1 MKAATK
7 DNKQIVVGVRFS
19 EAELEQIKACA
30 LTTGHRV
37 STWVH
42 WIIARELAEGAR
54 RRRAWKEIESAVIAP
69 RRGKKV
75 RRG

>member
-30 LTTGHRV
+30 ATTGHYV
-37 STWVH
+37 SQWVH

-54 RRRAWKEIESAVIAP
+54 RGRAWNDILVEPS
-69 RRGKKV
+69 RRGKKM
-75 RRG
+75 RK